1 MVLADARAAHIQAAQ
16 RAGSRYKLALPR
28 RAPSGLAGLQLSQR
42 AGSSLEY
49 REYREYQPGD
59 DPRFIDWAAY
69 ARSDRLMVKLFHEEV
84 SPHLDLVIDG
94 SRSMALAGSAK
105 ADATVALAAA
115 LAAAADRAGFTRSV
129 HVAGE
134 GCDPLPRGEG
144 RVEGWADVPF
154 DGAQPLDAALHRRP
168 PRWRARGVRVL
179 LSDLLFMGEP
189 RATLT
194 AMARGS
200 SAVHV
205 VQLLADADA
214 QPPQRG
220 NVRLVDSEGGAARE
234 LFIDAAAQRRYQR
247 RLERHQAHWRAAARS
262 LGATMTTLLAEPL
275 VEHWNLGPLVE
286 SGVLSV
292 E

>member
-1 MVLADARAAHIQAAQ
+1 MRAGQ
-16 RAGSRYKLALPR
+16 RAGSRYKLALPG

-42 AGSSLEY
+42 SGSSLEY

-94 SRSMALAGSAK
+94 SRSMALAGSTK
-105 ADATVALAAA
+105 AEATVALAGA
-115 LAAAADRAGFTRSV
+115 LAAAGDRAGFTRSV
-129 HVAGE
+129 YIAGE
-134 GCDPLPRGEG
+134 GCDPLAHGEG
-144 RVEGWADVPF
+144 RVEGWAAVLF
-154 DGAQPLDAALHRRP
+154 DGEQPVEAALRRRP
-168 PRWRARGVRVL
+168 PRWRSRSVRVL
-179 LSDLLFMGEP
+179 VSDLLFMGEP
-189 RATLT
+189 RTTLT

-214 QPPQRG
+214 APPQRG
-220 NVRLVDSEGGAARE
+220 NVRLVDSESKTVRE
-234 LFIDAAAQRRYQR
+234 VFVDAAAQRRYQQ
-247 RLERHQAHWRAAARS
+247 RLERHAAHWRAAARS
-262 LGATMTTLLAEPL
+262 MGATLATLIAEPL
-275 VEHWNLGPLVE
+275 LEGWDLGPLVE
-286 SGVLSV
+286 AGVLRV